1 MKRRGGASGLLIIGV
16 GLSVII
22 TVCMPS
28 SWLVFLLG
36 ILLIWAGFGLVC
48 K

>member
-1 MKRRGGASGLLIIGV
+1 MKRRRGASGILIIGV
-16 GLSVII
+16 GVSVII

-36 ILLIWAGFGLVC
+36 ILLIWAGFSLLC

>member
-1 MKRRGGASGLLIIGV
+1 MRRRGGFSGILIIGV
-16 GLSVII
+16 GMSVII

-28 SWLVFLLG
+28 AWLVFLLG
-36 ILLIWAGFGLVC
+36 ILLIWAGFSLLC